1 VAQRFDYES
10 TVRLLVDRGLD
21 EEVVRFNS
29 ILEPHLDFIR
39 ETMIER
45 LRPSRPL
52 IGLHVGNFVGI
63 SLAAFADAVRSIEPD
78 CTVVAVDPNFDTPGL
93 PNPQQHVIASLGLCG
108 LLDSVLLITGYS
120 FERTEHTDD
129 DRDSAVD
136 VLPQLGRLGLR
147 FDTALV
153 DGNHLG
159 ETVSRELE
167 WLRPRLN
174 KGGLVFLDDV
184 TDAWHE
190 IRDVFNS
197 VSGDTSTGFT
207 AVGHDGRIGVL
218 QRV

>member
-29 ILEPHLDFIR
+29 ILEPHLEFIR

-45 LRPSRPL
+45 LKPSRPAL
-52 IGLHVGNFVGI
+52 GLHVGNFVGI
-63 SLAAFADAVRSIEPD
+63 SLAAFADALRSIEPESN
-78 CTVVAVDPNFDTPGL
+78 VVAVDPNFDTPGL

-120 FERTEHTDD
+120 FECTEQPGVA
-129 DRDSAVD
+129 DSAVE

-159 ETVSRELE
+159 ETVSRELQ